1 MWVFAGNY
9 AKQSLK
15 VAGLVVV
22 VVVVLKTNPR
32 KTVRRKQVRAL

>member
-15 VAGLVVV
+15 AAPVV

-32 KTVRRKQVRAL
+32 KTVRRKQVRSL